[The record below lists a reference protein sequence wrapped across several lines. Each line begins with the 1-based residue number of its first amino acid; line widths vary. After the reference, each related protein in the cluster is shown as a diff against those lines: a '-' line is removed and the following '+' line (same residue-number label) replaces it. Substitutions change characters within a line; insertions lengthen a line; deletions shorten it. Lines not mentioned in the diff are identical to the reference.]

1 MSQEQKEEV
10 GFQIIL
16 DIIHWMESLDWE
28 EIQNASVT
36 SSSAL
41 RDQGHQV
48 GLCDCVPENWSEH

>member
-36 SSSAL
+36 SSSVL

-48 GLCDCVPENWSEH
+48 GLRDCVRENWSEH